1 MIAYICCAAMC
12 TAEQLRRHYGIERPL
27 ANVLRAP
34 SREERPGLYN
44 RLYDELYRLAPDH
57 PQLLRRG
64 GATQSGRGQGGTLLC
79 SALPIRHST
88 RAQRAQDL
96 CVIDR

>member
-1 MIAYICCAAMC
+1 MC
-12 TAEQLRRHYGIERPL
+12 TAEQLRRHYEIERPL
-27 ANVLRAP
+27 ATVLRAP

-64 GATQSGRGQGGTLLC
+64 AQHNLEEARGVPCCVQPSLYDT
-79 SALPIRHST
+79 
-88 RAQRAQDL
+88 QRARNGL
-96 CVIDR
+96 KTCV